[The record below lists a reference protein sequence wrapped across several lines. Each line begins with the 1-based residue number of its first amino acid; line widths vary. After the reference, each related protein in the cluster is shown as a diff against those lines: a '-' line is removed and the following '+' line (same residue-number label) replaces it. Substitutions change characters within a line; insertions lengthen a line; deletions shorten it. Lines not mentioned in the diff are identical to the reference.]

1 MSTSAPLKASQGA
14 LFSYG
19 AVQTKVAKALEGRQE
34 LRAALSGTGRSSP
47 GRKATLIN
55 GVATSLMQLFESELD
70 ELLSDDG
77 SFLAASLKLLAAQS
91 SPPAPAAKPAIA
103 AAAPGLRSTA
113 KAPPPRASR
122 HPGFPQMSDGDSS
135 DGSHD
140 ADAAAAGAHPLA
152 PPAAAG
158 EAGGSQ

>member
-1 MSTSAPLKASQGA
+1 MSTSAPLKAAEGA

-19 AVQTKVAKALEGRQE
+19 AVQTRVAKALEGRQE

-47 GRKATLIN
+47 TRKATLIN

-70 ELLSDDG
+70 ELLSNEG
-77 SFLAASLKLLAAQS
+77 SFLAVSLKLLAEQS

-103 AAAPGLRSTA
+103 AVAPGPRGTA
-113 KAPPPRASR
+113 KAPPRSFR
-122 HPGFPQMSDGDSS
+122 HPGFPKMSDGYSS
-135 DGSHD
+135 DGSHI

>member
-1 MSTSAPLKASQGA
+1 MSTSAPLRAVEGA
-14 LFSYG
+14 LFSHG
-19 AVQTKVAKALEGRQE
+19 AVHARVAKALEGRQE

-47 GRKATLIN
+47 GRKSTLLN
-55 GVATSLMQLFESELD
+55 GVATSLMQLFETELD

-77 SFLAASLKLLAAQS
+77 NFLTASLKFLAAQS
-91 SPPAPAAKPAIA
+91 STPAPAAKPAIA
-103 AAAPGLRSTA
+103 AAAPGPRGIA
-113 KAPPPRASR
+113 KAPHRSSR

-135 DGSHD
+135 DGSRD
-140 ADAAAAGAHPLA
+140 TEAAAAGAHPLA